1 VAAGGD
7 GNLAERVDRAAH
19 LVREVYAACCEEG
32 PDGLPHRPASLLTGG
47 APLLR
52 FLRFATKLLPASYV
66 GAG

>member
-1 VAAGGD
+1 MAAGGD